1 MEKLLTYMEAHTAGL
16 QDLNAKIDSFEAR
29 LRRVEQNGDENHQS
43 QHVRHSQSNHVN
55 HANHDNNSRGSR
67 RDRIDQAS
75 AGAESAETMR
85 PDELAGWPRAGREE
99 HRTAPHKLLL
109 LWPTIKPLLTAAG
122 VEYNDGYVMEAEDRG
137 ILRLWTKGEGI
148 DENDGTQPGGPAS
161 PARSDEPSPEGN
173 TGPQPQP
180 YVDGRWGIGFPSTPS
195 SGRSDHYSGVGGLKA
210 NGDIDLDATTINSLY
225 DSYMRNL
232 HIMHPFLDKR
242 RVRRMFDNFIKRYS
256 NGRPRAAFAVGTN
269 FDSDSRPI
277 KRQRSNGSTGEVPN
291 GMESD
296 LRREPTERSPTNCI
310 IFLVLALGKI
320 CQHRDP
326 LPAIVHD
333 SKAHVN
339 NMIAHQLS
347 GNRVA
352 GSPASMN
359 IKPSPM
365 SPNATPMTQ
374 PTPSSDTGHR
384 SRRSSVEGS
393 SPNAYAGPRNL
404 DVIPGI
410 AYFAK
415 AAEILGEQGDGN
427 DLVHAQMF
435 LLAGLY
441 KGQLARVKESMS
453 WITMAGRAI
462 ITLLDR
468 YKLYNA
474 DYWNGFGDVR
484 ARLET
489 GQKRI
494 KDTRQSLIVLVSWCC
509 LQLESDILAEMK
521 LPDSGIQD
529 IEGKLCL
536 PNNMPE
542 DEVESYRAL
551 EPDGR
556 REDYDNILMF
566 YTAQLWLRRKLNEVH
581 RQMYGTDCINQ
592 SLSQVQE
599 MLQGHESILTAWRDC
614 LPPELAWKDD
624 DPAPSDILAARLR
637 AKYWGARYV
646 INRPF
651 LDFGLHILPG
661 LKAGKSLEELA
672 TDGYGNRRDKAEV
685 HLFKAIEQLGE
696 REVWR
701 ASQRCVHAAMKSTV
715 AFDNVPDRLIV
726 TNIHGTAHA

>member
-1 MEKLLTYMEAHTAGL
+1 MEKLLQMMEAHTAGIHNL
-16 QDLNAKIDSFEAR
+16 TAKIDHFEER
-29 LRRVEQNGDENHQS
+29 LRRVEDLRRVEENDELRQQRQAS
-43 QHVRHSQSNHVN
+43 QQLQP
-55 HANHDNNSRGSR
+55 NHDHHSTSPSR
-67 RDRIDQAS
+67 RDHIEHTS
-75 AGAESAETMR
+75 AGAESHETAR
-85 PDELAGWPRAGREE
+85 PDEPAGRPRAGNEE

-109 LWPTIKPLLTAAG
+109 LWPSIRPILKQAKVPH
-122 VEYNDGYVMEAEDRG
+122 NDGYVMEAEDRG

-161 PARSDEPSPEGN
+161 PARSDDQIAEG
-173 TGPQPQP
+173 GPAFTP
-180 YVDGRWGIGFPSTPS
+180 YVDGRWGVGFPSTPS
-195 SGRSDHYSGVGGLKA
+195 SGRSEHYTGVGGLKA
-210 NGDIDLDATTINSLY
+210 NGDLDLDTNTINSLY
-225 DSYMRNL
+225 DSYMRNI

-242 RVRRMFDNFIKRYS
+242 RVRSMFDNFIKRYS
-256 NGRPRAAFAVGTN
+256 SGRPRATFVGTN
-269 FDSDSRPI
+269 HDSDQRPL
-277 KRQRSNGSTGEVPN
+277 KRQRSNGSTAEGVN
-291 GMESD
+291 GFDTDS
-296 LRREPTERSPTNCI
+296 RRELTERSPTNCI

-320 CQHRDP
+320 CLYRDP
-326 LPAIVHD
+326 LPAIVQD
-333 SKAHVN
+333 SKAQVN
-339 NMIAHQLS
+339 SVIAHQMS

-352 GSPASMN
+352 GSPASVN

-374 PTPSSDTGHR
+374 PTPSSDAGHR
-384 SRRSSVEGS
+384 SRRSSVEGL
-393 SPNAYAGPRNL
+393 SPNGHAGPRNL

-484 ARLET
+484 ERLET
-489 GQKRI
+489 GQKKI
-494 KDTRQSLIVLVSWCC
+494 KDTRQSLIVLASWCC

-542 DEVESYRAL
+542 DEVESYKQL

-556 REDYDNILMF
+556 QEDSASILLF
-566 YTAQLWLRRKLNEVH
+566 YTAQLFLRRKLNEVH
-581 RQMYGTDCINQ
+581 RQMYGADYLDH
-592 SLSQVQE
+592 SLSQVKE
-599 MLQGHESILTAWRDC
+599 MLQGHESMLTAWRDC
-614 LPPELAWKDD
+614 LPPKLAWKDD
-624 DPAPSDILAARLR
+624 DPPPSDILSARLR

-661 LKAGKSLEELA
+661 LKEGKSMEEVA
-672 TDGYGNRRDKAEV
+672 RDGYGNKRDKAEI
-685 HLFKAIEQLGE
+685 HLFQAIWELGE
-696 REVWR
+696 REVYR
-701 ASQRCVHAAMKSTV
+701 ASARCVHAAMKSTV
-715 AFDNVPDRLIV
+715 AFDGVPNRLIV

>member
-1 MEKLLTYMEAHTAGL
+1 MEKLLQYMEQHTAGL
-16 QDLNAKIDSFEAR
+16 HELTSKIDSFEAR
-29 LRRVEQNGDENHQS
+29 LRRVEQNDESKHLSQSDHANFSNDSNHQ
-43 QHVRHSQSNHVN
+43 HRN
-55 HANHDNNSRGSR
+55 
-67 RDRIDQAS
+67 DQAG
-75 AGAESAETMR
+75 AGAESYELLR
-85 PDELAGWPRAGREE
+85 PEEPVARPRAGKEE

-122 VEYNDGYVMEAEDRG
+122 VKHNDGYVMEAEDRG
-137 ILRLWTKGEGI
+137 ILRLWTRGEGI
-148 DENDGTQPGGPAS
+148 DENDGTEPGGPAS
-161 PARSDEPSPEGN
+161 PATDEQSPPENGIG
-173 TGPQPQP
+173 TTP
-180 YVDGRWGIGFPSTPS
+180 YVDGRWGVGFSSTPTS
-195 SGRSDHYSGVGGLKA
+195 ARSDQNIGVGGLKS
-210 NGDIDLDATTINSLY
+210 NGEIDLDTATLNKLY
-225 DSYMRNL
+225 DSYMRNI

-242 RVRRMFDNFIKRYS
+242 RVRRMFDNFIKRYNS
-256 NGRPRAAFAVGTN
+256 GRPSRAGWAVSTN
-269 FDSDSRPI
+269 FDSDQRPI
-277 KRQRSNGSTGEVPN
+277 KRQRSNGSTEHGSN
-291 GMESD
+291 GPEFDM
-296 LRREPTERSPTNCI
+296 RREPTERSPTNCI

-320 CQHRDP
+320 CLHTEP

-339 NMIAHQLS
+339 NMVAHQLS
-347 GNRVA
+347 GNRMA
-352 GSPASMN
+352 GSPASLN
-359 IKPSPM
+359 VKSSPM
-365 SPNATPMTQ
+365 SPHGTPTTQ
-374 PTPSSDTGHR
+374 PTPSSDAGHR

-393 SPNAYAGPRNL
+393 SPNMYVGPRNL

-462 ITLLDR
+462 ISLLDR
-468 YKLYNA
+468 YKLYND

-484 ARLET
+484 ARLQT
-489 GQKRI
+489 GQQRI
-494 KDTRQSLIVLVSWCC
+494 KDTRQSLIVLSSWCC

-556 REDYDNILMF
+556 REDYDNILLF

-581 RQMYGTDCINQ
+581 RQMYGTDCVNQ
-592 SLSQVQE
+592 SISQVQE
-599 MLQGHESILTAWRDC
+599 MLQGHESILTAWREC
-614 LPPELAWKDD
+614 LPPRLAWKDD
-624 DPAPSDILAARLR
+624 DPEPSDILAARLR

-661 LKAGKSLEELA
+661 LKAGDSLENLA
-672 TDGYGNRRDKAEV
+672 RDGYGNKRDKAEV
-685 HLFKAIEQLGE
+685 HLFKAIQQLGE

-701 ASQRCVHAAMKSTV
+701 ASQRCVFAAMKSTV
-715 AFDNVPDRLIV
+715 AFDGVKDRLIV

>member
-1 MEKLLTYMEAHTAGL
+1 MEKLLQYMEQHTAGL
-16 QDLNAKIDSFEAR
+16 DALTSKIDSFETR
-29 LRRVEQNGDENHQS
+29 LRRVENGDVKQQS
-43 QHVRHSQSNHVN
+43 QQLQTNHVN
-55 HANHDNNSRGSR
+55 HVHHAKPSNR
-67 RDRIDQAS
+67 RDRNDHTS
-75 AGAESAETMR
+75 AGAESYETMR
-85 PDELAGWPRAGREE
+85 PEELAGRPRAGKEE

-161 PARSDEPSPEGN
+161 PARSDENSPEG
-173 TGPQPQP
+173 GPGPTP
-180 YVDGRWGIGFPSTPS
+180 YIDGRWGIGFPSTPS
-195 SGRSDHYSGVGGLKA
+195 SGRSDHYTGVGGLKP
-210 NGDIDLDATTINSLY
+210 NGDIDLDTATINSLY

-242 RVRRMFDNFIKRYS
+242 CVRRMFDNFIRRYS
-256 NGRPRAAFAVGTN
+256 NGRPRAAFAVGGNNYDT
-269 FDSDSRPI
+269 SERPL
-277 KRQRSNGSTGEVPN
+277 KRQRSNGSTDVSN
-291 GMESD
+291 GPEPEM
-296 LRREPTERSPTNCI
+296 RREPTERSPTNCI

-320 CQHRDP
+320 CLHRDP

-339 NMIAHQLS
+339 NMVAHQLS
-347 GNRVA
+347 GNRVG
-352 GSPASMN
+352 GSPASVN

-374 PTPSSDTGHR
+374 PTPSSDAGHR
-384 SRRSSVEGS
+384 SRRSSVEGA
-393 SPNAYAGPRNL
+393 SPNAYATGPRNL

-494 KDTRQSLIVLVSWCC
+494 KDTRQSLIVLASWCC

-581 RQMYGTDCINQ
+581 RQMYGTDCVNQ

-624 DPAPSDILAARLR
+624 DPPPSDILAARLR

-661 LKAGKSLEELA
+661 MKVGGTLEELA
-672 TDGYGNRRDKAEV
+672 RDGYGSKRDKAEV

-701 ASQRCVHAAMKSTV
+701 ASARCVHAAMKSTV
-715 AFDNVPDRLIV
+715 AFDGVKDRLIV